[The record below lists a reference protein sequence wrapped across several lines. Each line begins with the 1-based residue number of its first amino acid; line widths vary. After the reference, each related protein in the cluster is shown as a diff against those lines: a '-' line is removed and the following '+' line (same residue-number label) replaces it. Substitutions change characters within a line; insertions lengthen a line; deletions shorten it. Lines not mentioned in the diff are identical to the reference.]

1 MNGRSEAIA
10 PCVLEEAADWLVQL
24 HSGTASDQQR
34 IECERWRTSSA
45 EHARAWRRAEAL
57 LGKLGGLPP
66 ELALPALD
74 RPRGAERAARR
85 AAVLKL
91 AALLAVVP
99 GAWLL
104 AGQALWRRDYRTATG
119 ERRDIV
125 LADGSRVSLNTA
137 SALNVRFDARERLLL
152 LREGEIAVQTAPD
165 ARQRPFFV
173 QTAQGRLEALGTVF
187 SVRQDGSRTRLAV
200 QQSRVRVMPQDGAL
214 VRIIGAGQQV
224 AFSAGAIDAPESMPA
239 GALAWQRG
247 MLLAD
252 AMRLADFA
260 AELARYRPGVIQ
272 CAPQVAG
279 VRVSGAFPIQ
289 DTDAALVMLVSTY
302 PVAARTRLGG
312 YWVTLTAPEW

>member
-1 MNGRSEAIA
+1 MNRRSEAIA

-24 HSGTASDQQR
+24 HSGTASAQQR
-34 IECERWRTSSA
+34 LECERWRASSA

-91 AALLAVVP
+91 AALLAVLP

-119 ERRDIV
+119 ERRQIV

-137 SALNVRFDARERLLL
+137 SALDVRFDARERLLL
-152 LREGEIAVQTAPD
+152 LREGEIVVQTAPD

-200 QQSRVRVMPQDGAL
+200 QQSRVRVMPDGAAA
-214 VRIIGAGQQV
+214 RIIGAGQQV
-224 AFSAGAIDAPESMPA
+224 AFSAGAIDAPEPMPA

-247 MLLAD
+247 MLMAD

-260 AELARYRPGVIQ
+260 AELGRYRPGVIQ
-272 CAPQVAG
+272 CAPQVAE
-279 VRVSGAFPIQ
+279 VRVSGAFPVA

-302 PVAARTRLGG
+302 QVAARTRLGG
-312 YWVTLTAPEW
+312 YWVTLTAPDK